1 MRELVVGGLF
11 RVEWSFGYS
20 TDIQDWRL
28 DYRGVRYMEVFC
40 FIRLV
45 Y

>member
-28 DYRGVRYMEVFC
+28 DYRGARYMEVSC
-40 FIRLV
+40 FIWLV